1 MDLYYKQFL
10 NITLPSVRNP
20 EEEEEEQAKWK
31 HHQKTALPH

>member
-20 EEEEEEQAKWK
+20 EEEEEQAKWK